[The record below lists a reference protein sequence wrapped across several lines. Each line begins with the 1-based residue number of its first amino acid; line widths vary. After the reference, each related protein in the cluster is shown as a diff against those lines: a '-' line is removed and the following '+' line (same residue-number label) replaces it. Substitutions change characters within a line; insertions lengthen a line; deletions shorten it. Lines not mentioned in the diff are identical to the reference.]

1 MMARAWSGFGANRPV
16 AAGISAKEI
25 VAGATARAYF
35 VGLLPYPGKVLK
47 RMPVGIDDVLAEIAA
62 DYRLRLADGGAEP
75 PLRGLKLVRDHRLGA
90 VRLAREHGGAG
101 YTVPEFFDHLIAL
114 AAADPDLAHILRVH
128 YALVEELQIR
138 PQRPGAD
145 RWIAVI
151 AEGGL
156 IGGAN
161 SEPSQKSVGGN
172 KRDTRLVA
180 GEDGLRLRG
189 RKFYSTGAQFSDY
202 LRITAQ
208 DDDDAATAVV
218 IPVGRAGVEHL
229 DDWNGIGQRQTG
241 SGTTVFNDV
250 AVAADEVF
258 PLGDTIGVN
267 RARGALVQLYLHAVA
282 AGILRSL
289 AEDAAALVRG
299 RRRTYTF
306 ATVDTPTAD
315 PQLLQIVGEI
325 DAVAYTAQALVRN
338 AAADLAP
345 ALDAARSDGIDPE
358 LEKRASIA
366 AARVKVAIQEPALR
380 AASRVFDVGGA
391 SAIQESALLDR
402 HWRNLR
408 TLFSHNPTVYKAR
421 VLGDVAVNGAA
432 LPDTSFF

>member
-1 MMARAWSGFGANRPV
+1 MSVGVHRLVTPAGPPV
-16 AAGISAKEI
+16 IGDA
-25 VAGATARAYF
+25 
-35 VGLLPYPGKVLK
+35 
-47 RMPVGIDDVLAEIAA
+47 LAEIAA
-62 DYRLRLADGGAEP
+62 DHRLRLADGGTEP
-75 PLRGLKLVRDHRLGA
+75 PLRGLKLIRDHRLGA
-90 VRLAREHGGAG
+90 VRLARELGGAG
-101 YTVPEFFDHLIAL
+101 FTVPEFFDFLVTL
-114 AAADPDLAHILRVH
+114 AAADPDLAHILRIH
-128 YALVEELQIR
+128 YALVEELQVK
-138 PQRPGAD
+138 PGRVGSD
-145 RWIAVI
+145 RWIAVV

-161 SEPSQKSVGGN
+161 AEQSQKSVGGN
-172 KRDTRLVA
+172 NRDTRLVA
-180 GEDGLRLRG
+180 TEDGLRLRG

-208 DDDDAATAVV
+208 DDDGAPTAVV
-218 IPVGRAGVEHL
+218 IPVDRAGVEHL
-229 DDWNGIGQRQTG
+229 DDWDGIGQRQTG

-250 AVAADEVF
+250 SVAGDEVF
-258 PLGDTIGVN
+258 PLGATIGVN

-289 AEDAAALVRG
+289 TADAAALVRG

-306 ATVDTPTAD
+306 ASTDTPTAD

-325 DAVAYTAQALVRN
+325 DAVAYSAQALVRS

-345 ALDAARSDGIDPE
+345 ALEAARGTGIEPE
-358 LEKRASIA
+358 LEAAASIA

-380 AASRVFDVGGA
+380 AASRVFDAGGA
-391 SAIQESALLDR
+391 SAVQASALLDR

-408 TLFSHNPTVYKAR
+408 TLFSHNPTIYKAR
-421 VLGDVAVNGAA
+421 VLGDITVNGTA

>member
-1 MMARAWSGFGANRPV
+1 MPVCLRPLTFRPV
-16 AAGISAKEI
+16 
-25 VAGATARAYF
+25 F
-35 VGLLPYPGKVLK
+35 
-47 RMPVGIDDVLAEIAA
+47 AEIAA
-62 DYRLRLADGGAEP
+62 DYRARLAEGGTEP

-90 VRLAREHGGAG
+90 ARLAAELGGLG
-101 YTVPEFFDHLIAL
+101 YPVPEFFDHLIAL
-114 AAADPDLAHILRVH
+114 AAADPDLAHILRIH
-128 YALVEELQIR
+128 YSLVEELQVK
-138 PQRPGAD
+138 PQQPGSE
-145 RWIAVI
+145 RWIAVV
-151 AEGGL
+151 AAGGL

-161 SEPSQKSVGGN
+161 AEKSQKSVGGN
-172 KRDTRLVA
+172 NRDTRLVSTA
-180 GEDGLRLRG
+180 AGLRLRG

-208 DDDDAATAVV
+208 GDDGTPTAVV
-218 IPVGRAGVEHL
+218 IPVDRAGVEHL
-229 DDWNGIGQRQTG
+229 DDWDGIGQRLTG

-258 PLGDTIGVN
+258 PLGANIGLD
-267 RARGALVQLYLHAVA
+267 RARGALMQLYLHAIA
-282 AGILRSL
+282 AGILRTL

-306 ATVDTPTAD
+306 AAVDTPTAD

-325 DAVAYTAQALVRN
+325 DAVAYTAQALVRS
-338 AAADLAP
+338 AATELAP
-345 ALDAARSDGIDPE
+345 ALEAARSGGINPE
-358 LEKRASIA
+358 LENQASIA

-391 SAIQESALLDR
+391 SAIQESARLDR

-421 VLGDVAVNGAA
+421 VLGDIAVNGAA
-432 LPDTSFF
+432 LPETSFF